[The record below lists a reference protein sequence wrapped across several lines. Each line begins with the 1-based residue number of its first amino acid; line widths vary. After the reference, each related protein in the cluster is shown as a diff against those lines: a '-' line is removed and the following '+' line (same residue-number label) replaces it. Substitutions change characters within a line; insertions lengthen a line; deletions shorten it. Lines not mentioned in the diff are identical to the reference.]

1 MERAKKAQ
9 QPQNPSKIQKDREL
23 LVVSNIF
30 TVLFLAVIAYFVYFQ
45 AVKSE
50 EFINNPYNSLQDLF
64 AERVVRGPILSADGE
79 VLAVTRTGED
89 GAETREYPYGR
100 TFAHAVGYVGNG
112 KAGIE
117 NQENFSLLRSHE
129 FFLEQILN
137 DISGKKS
144 RGDTVVTT
152 VNAGIQKCAY
162 EALGSYDGAVIVL
175 EPKTGKIIAMVSKP
189 DYDPNTIAADWED
202 VTAEG
207 STALYNRATQGKY
220 APGSVFKIFTTLEYY
235 REHPASFVDYRFNCL
250 GEFSRGGQTIHCA
263 SGRQH
268 GEEDLK
274 KSFANSC
281 NASYASLALTLD
293 TERFA
298 GLCEDMLFNMS
309 LPIAFPSGKSSF
321 RLTGEDGEALLMETA
336 IGQGLTLV
344 SPLHMALV
352 AAAIDNAGVLM
363 RPYLTD
369 RTESASGALVDQ
381 NEPKEYRTLMAAD
394 EAEFLREYLRAVV
407 TDGTAGALD
416 GKNYTAY
423 GKTGTAQVSDTSDRT
438 NAWFVGFAE
447 KEGYEDIAV
456 AVVLEDAGGGSAYAV
471 PVAKKVFD
479 LYFD

>member
-1 MERAKKAQ
+1 M
-9 QPQNPSKIQKDREL
+9 
-23 LVVSNIF
+23 VSNIF
-30 TVLFLAVIAYFVYFQ
+30 TALFLAVIVYFVYFQ

-50 EFINNPYNSLQDLF
+50 EFINSPYNSLQDLF

-100 TFAHAVGYVGNG
+100 MFAHAVGYVDNG

-117 NQENFSLLRSHE
+117 NQENFALLRSHE

-152 VNAGIQKCAY
+152 MNAAIQKCAY

-175 EPKTGKIIAMVSKP
+175 EPETGKIIAMVSRP
-189 DYDPNTIAADWED
+189 DYDPNTVAADWETI
-202 VTAEG
+202 TAEG

-235 REHPASFVDYRFNCL
+235 REHPASFVDYRFNCA

-263 SGRQH
+263 SGRHH

-274 KSFANSC
+274 SSFANSC

-293 TERFA
+293 VEKFA
-298 GLCEDMLFNMS
+298 GLCEDMLFNVS
-309 LPIAFPSGKSSF
+309 LPIAFTSGKSSF

-363 RPYLTD
+363 APYLID
-369 RTESASGALVDQ
+369 HKESAVGTLVDQ
-381 NEPKEYRTLMAAD
+381 NEPREYRSLIAAD
-394 EAEFLREYLRAVV
+394 EAKFLREYLRAVV
-407 TDGTAGALD
+407 TDGTARVLD
-416 GKNYTAY
+416 GKSYTAY

-447 KEGYEDIAV
+447 KEGYADIAV